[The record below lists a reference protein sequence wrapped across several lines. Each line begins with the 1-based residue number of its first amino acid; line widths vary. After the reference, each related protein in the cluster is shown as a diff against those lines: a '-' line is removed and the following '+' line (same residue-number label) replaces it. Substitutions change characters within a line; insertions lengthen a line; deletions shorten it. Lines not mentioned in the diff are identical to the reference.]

1 MDEKHRGKIKKKP
14 ALEVVKYLIN
24 PAIKTDL
31 ERSYQTILDINKAHV
46 LMLAEEGIITRE
58 VAKSILEC
66 TQKIAGMQQNPE
78 FEINPNVEDLYFNL
92 ERYLIEQTGAEI
104 GGQQHTARS
113 RNDLFAAE
121 QRMDIRRYYLK
132 LCSLFN
138 GLRQSIIDLGKA
150 NTDAVMSGYTHLQP
164 SEPIT
169 FAHYCSGVLNALERD
184 YERVENA
191 WKSLNICPL
200 GGGSM
205 GSTTFLINRSRT
217 SALLGF
223 DEPMQNSIDCTASRD
238 YCLDILST
246 MSIAACT
253 LSRFAYDLYQW
264 STPEYGYI
272 EVDDSV
278 AGCSSIMPQKKN
290 ALTLECCKGKAAHME
305 AFFVSVFGALKNIP
319 FTHCRDSS
327 TEAMRFVWT
336 ALQEFEADL
345 ELMNVTVKTLI
356 LKKDR
361 MLQAAIGNY
370 CTVTELANYLVRH
383 DGISFRSAHGVVAML
398 VGYMQE
404 HNKLA
409 NEITVAEI
417 NKICETL
424 LGHPTSLTDDLVQ
437 EALDPARNAQ
447 SKKTVGGSNTD
458 EVLRQLNRLQA
469 NLDRDEQTLAGRR
482 AQVENAKKELESTVE
497 AVIGQGDN

>member
-1 MDEKHRGKIKKKP
+1 MDENHRGKIKKAP
-14 ALEVVKYLIN
+14 APEVVKYLIN

-46 LMLAEEGIITRE
+46 LMLAEEGIISTD
-58 VAKSILEC
+58 VAKKILEC
-66 TQKIAGMQQNPE
+66 TQEISAMEGHPT

-92 ERYLIEQTGAEI
+92 EKYLLEQTGAEI

-113 RNDLFAAE
+113 RNDLFATEA
-121 QRMDIRRYYLK
+121 RMDIRGFYLR
-132 LCSLFN
+132 LCGMFN
-138 GLRQSIIDLGKA
+138 ELRQNLINLGEA
-150 NTDAVMSGYTHLQP
+150 NVDAVMSGYTHLQP

-169 FAHYCSGVLNALERD
+169 FGHYCAGVLNALERD
-184 YERVENA
+184 YERIQNA
-191 WKSLNICPL
+191 WKALNICPL

-205 GSTTFLINRSRT
+205 GSTTFMINRDRT

-238 YCLDILST
+238 YCLEIIGT
-246 MSIAACT
+246 MSVASCT
-253 LSRFAYDLYQW
+253 LSRFAYDLYMW
-264 STPEYGYI
+264 STPEYGYV

-305 AFFVSVFGALKNIP
+305 AFFVSVFSSLKNIP

-345 ELMNVTVKTLI
+345 ALLNVTIKTLT
-356 LKKDR
+356 LKKER
-361 MLQAAIGNY
+361 MLQAAVQNY

-409 NEITVAEI
+409 NEITVDDI
-417 NKICETL
+417 NPICELL
-424 LGHPTSLTDDLVQ
+424 LGKKTSLTDDLIR
-437 EALDPARNAQ
+437 EALDPTRNAM
-447 SKKTVGGSNTD
+447 SKKTIGGSNSED
-458 EVLRQLNRLQA
+458 IKSPWLQS
-469 NLDRDEQTLAGRR
+469 
-482 AQVENAKKELESTVE
+482 VSCS
-497 AVIGQGDN
+497 